1 MDKKIKH
8 LEMIQEIIKRMAS
21 NSFLLKGWSI
31 TLVAAIFAL
40 AAKDSNQKFFLITYI
55 PLIIFWILDTYYL
68 QQERKYRN
76 LYDKVRNL
84 EEEEIDFSMKITDDL
99 LSDKTSYTNCF
110 LSISECIFYLP
121 TVILVG
127 IVISYI

>member
-1 MDKKIKH
+1 
-8 LEMIQEIIKRMAS
+8 MIQEIIKRMAS

-55 PLIIFWILDTYYL
+55 PLIIFWMLDTYYL

-84 EEEEIDFSMKITDDL
+84 EDEEIDFSMKITSDL
-99 LSDKTSYTNCF
+99 LSDKTTYVKCF

-127 IVISYI
+127 IVISFI